1 MCTPVTSLTFSGSIT
16 VNSQTRTVSNQQL
29 IPAGVKNC
37 IARSGNSLKIT
48 TTTEQGTFT
57 NTLRLGTWSLKARGD
72 NVKGSMSL
80 GTVKVQID
88 GRGIFA

>member
-1 MCTPVTSLTFSGSIT
+1 MCTPVTTLTFSGSIT
-16 VNSQTRTVSNQQL
+16 VNGQTRTVSNQQL

-57 NTLRLGTWSLKARGD
+57 NTLKARGD

-80 GTVKVQID
+80 GSVKVQID

>member
-16 VNSQTRTVSNQQL
+16 VNGQTRTVSNQQL

-37 IARSGNSLKIT
+37 IARNGNTLKIT

-57 NTLRLGTWSLKARGD
+57 NTLEASGD
-72 NVKGSMSL
+72 KIKGSMSL
-80 GTVKVQID
+80 GSVKVNIN
-88 GRGIFA
+88 GSGIFA